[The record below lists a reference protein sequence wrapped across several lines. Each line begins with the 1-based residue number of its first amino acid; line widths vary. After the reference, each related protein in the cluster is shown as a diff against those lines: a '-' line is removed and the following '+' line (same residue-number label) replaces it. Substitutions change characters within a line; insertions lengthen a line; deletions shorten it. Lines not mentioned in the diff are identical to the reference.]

1 MAAYNGN
8 VRTSPARPDGG
19 DEQCEGNIRG
29 PAAAASPSP
38 PVVTLISPPEG
49 TPLRAGDSVTFD
61 VTDDS
66 GFSLV
71 GARVLFVATG
81 ERDAAYDRDDPQGAW
96 DPRYAGSTIAAISG
110 GWRLVL
116 RRRGGWPGGGIRL
129 LPRVVDD
136 AGLLPS

>member
-1 MAAYNGN
+1 
-8 VRTSPARPDGG
+8 
-19 DEQCEGNIRG
+19 
-29 PAAAASPSP
+29 
-38 PVVTLISPPEG
+38 VVI
-49 TPLRAGDSVTFD
+49 D

-66 GFSLV
+66 AFTLL
-71 GARVLFVATG
+71 AFRVRWLASD
-81 ERDAAYDRDDPQGAW
+81 EREAAYDRDDPQGAW